1 MDQDYVDK
9 KIDAKIIEINNSD
22 NIYEI
27 GTVVN
32 VKEFII
38 EVTGINNVM
47 FYEKINIANK
57 ALGYVNSI
65 NESSVT
71 VAVLKIDSPI
81 NVGDMVYST
90 NTLYMGAYSPSSFGR
105 VIDLFGVDKLSGRKY
120 NDLTDI
126 PIERKTIP
134 IMDRGTVNRPLLT
147 GIAGIDL
154 MYPIGR
160 GQRQLIIGDKRT
172 GKTQIGLD
180 AIVNQ
185 RGQNVLCFYVAI
197 GKTKKEVKNIYNEL
211 MKKGALEYTTIIT
224 AFNDELPPVISL
236 IPYFALSVAE
246 NYMMQGYDILVV
258 IDDLKRHAE
267 AYREISLISGKTPGR
282 DAYPAD
288 IFYTHSRL
296 LEKGCQHKNGGSITI
311 LPIVETKGGDITD
324 YISTNVISI
333 TDGQIVLSD
342 KAFQKGEK
350 PAINYG
356 LSVSRLGGAVQE
368 KDMKAV
374 GSVVRR
380 KLLSYLETRS
390 VYELVNMDEMSPEL
404 RNQFIEGKEILS
416 KLLQYKFSPKTPQ
429 QMMAMFDDI
438 VNGPKDPE
446 KSKDDQFLTQ
456 NKDDSVFDRNN
467 SDQFDEPGSAIPVPN
482 ADPNVDPNAPYEVTP
497 SVEKDISA
505 ITDDGPVTAV
515 SADDAITDPAF
526 AVEEKV
532 PEEEV
537 APAFETTEVVP
548 NVEGG
553 EIVPNVEGG
562 EVVPISDNMEAASIV
577 EGEDSS
583 AVVGDEVPVIE
594 NSVPVTE
601 PVTEEAP
608 AFNVEE
614 NLPNEVNLQPE
625 ATDNQQADGFELPTM
640 DTMDNTIEIPVTE
653 MNVPVPE
660 TDFEEPVISMIIP
673 EDATDKEVEDLI
685 LANAPTPMPK
695 MNDILDDVELGDN
708 VSLDVPGFET
718 DKPVEDEKPNVD
730 VDYDLGDV
738 AFELSEAAP
747 ADKIEVASDD
757 GIVLDT
763 PTTESAD
770 APVEEKVEEEKV
782 EAQDVQEVP
791 AEDDNQFLFSVS
803 EDGEVPEEEPSDD
816 LTLSGLIV
824 RDPPDGE
831 FEKDT
836 DDDNANEVEEEK
848 ELVYNEEFN
857 PESNDNNG
865 SLEIPEDEE
874 EVYSEEFEFDFPEE
888 EKKEEKIEDTESTES
903 VEKVTEDKEKVTE
916 DKSVEDDLNLE
927 SNDDE
932 VYSEDFEFDFP
943 EVDKIEESV
952 EDNTDEVTEPAKD
965 ENEFTPFEK
974 TTKKKSNRGRKKKN
988 STNNK
993 KKTEE
998 EVI

>member
-147 GIAGIDL
+147 GISGIDL

-404 RNQFIEGKEILS
+404 RTQFIEGKEILS

-429 QMMAMFDDI
+429 EMMAMFDEI
-438 VNGPKDPE
+438 VNGPKSPEE
-446 KSKDDQFLTQ
+446 KSKDEKYLSH
-456 NKDDSVFDRNN
+456 NKEDSLFDRNN
-467 SDQFDEPGSAIPVPN
+467 GSQFDEPGSAVPVPN
-482 ADPNVDPNAPYEVTP
+482 GGNVEESTSTFEPTP

-505 ITDDGPVTAV
+505 VTVDEPVTAV
-515 SADDAITDPAF
+515 PIEEAVTDPAF
-526 AVEEKV
+526 AVEEK
-532 PEEEV
+532 
-537 APAFETTEVVP
+537 
-548 NVEGG
+548 
-553 EIVPNVEGG
+553 
-562 EVVPISDNMEAASIV
+562 
-577 EGEDSS
+577 
-583 AVVGDEVPVIE
+583 
-594 NSVPVTE
+594 
-601 PVTEEAP
+601 
-608 AFNVEE
+608 
-614 NLPNEVNLQPE
+614 LPNEVNLQ
-625 ATDNQQADGFELPTM
+625 TDNVSIETAADLTSPMEVPMEVPTEAPIDENSSSEGFELPSIDLMNIPNPDVAT
-640 DTMDNTIEIPVTE
+640 DQVTIPVTD
-653 MNVPVPE
+653 MNVAIPE
-660 TDFEEPVISMIIP
+660 TNVADEPVISMVIP
-673 EDATDKEVEDLI
+673 EDATEEEVEDMI
-685 LANAPTPMPK
+685 IANTSPTIPK
-695 MNDILDDVELGDN
+695 MNDILDQVDLNQN
-708 VSLDVPGFET
+708 VSIDVPGFED
-718 DKPVEDEKPNVD
+718 DKPQMDEVD
-730 VDYDLGDV
+730 TVSVDYGLEDV
-738 AFELSEAAP
+738 AFELNENVQV
-747 ADKIEVASDD
+747 DRIETSSDD
-757 GIVLDT
+757 GIQIDFPVSNEVKQELVESTLSEPISIEET
-763 PTTESAD
+763 PVES
-770 APVEEKVEEEKV
+770 APVEE
-782 EAQDVQEVP
+782 
-791 AEDDNQFLFSVS
+791 DNSFAFSLNV
-803 EDGEVPEEEPSDD
+803 DGETPEEEGVEDVD
-816 LTLSGLIV
+816 LSGRIV
-824 RDPPDGE
+824 REAPDGE
-831 FEKDT
+831 FDKDT
-836 DDDNANEVEEEK
+836 DEESNPDTQEVVEESSSIEEPTK
-848 ELVYNEEFN
+848 EEEST
-857 PESNDNNG
+857 EQ
-865 SLEIPEDEE
+865 EIPYEEEAINETSQETETKDIADEVTTSPEE

-888 EKKEEKIEDTESTES
+888 SNQEQKEEVSSESPLEIP
-903 VEKVTEDKEKVTE
+903 EKA
-916 DKSVEDDLNLE
+916 
-927 SNDDE
+927 DDE
-932 VYSEDFEFDFP
+932 VYSEEFKFDFP
-943 EVDKIEESV
+943 DEIKESEESISNV
-952 EDNTDEVTEPAKD
+952 KEDDFV
-965 ENEFTPFEK
+965 PFEK
-974 TTKKKSNRGRKKKN
+974 PSKKKSTKSKKN
-988 STNNK
+988 SGK
-993 KKTEE
+993 KKSEE

>member
-120 NDLTDI
+120 NDLTEI

-147 GIAGIDL
+147 GISGIDL

-211 MKKGALEYTTIIT
+211 MKKGALDYTTIIT

-429 QMMAMFDDI
+429 QMMAMFDEI

-456 NKDDSVFDRNN
+456 NKEDSVFDRN
-467 SDQFDEPGSAIPVPN
+467 SDDGKFDEPGSAIPVPN
-482 ADPNVDPNAPYEVTP
+482 ADPNALEEVTP
-497 SVEKDISA
+497 SVERDISA
-505 ITDDGPVTAV
+505 ITSDGPVTAV
-515 SADDAITDPAF
+515 DANEAITDPAF
-526 AVEEKV
+526 AVEEKEPEVVETPQIVTDETAAEEPSIIVAADV
-532 PEEEV
+532 PPE
-537 APAFETTEVVP
+537 EVVP
-548 NVEGG
+548 TEELAPVD
-553 EIVPNVEGG
+553 G
-562 EVVPISDNMEAASIV
+562 EVPAELVVDTDVPV
-577 EGEDSS
+577 EGE
-583 AVVGDEVPVIE
+583 VP
-594 NSVPVTE
+594 
-601 PVTEEAP
+601 TEEVTP
-608 AFNVEE
+608 AFDVEE
-614 NLPNEVNLQPE
+614 KLPNEINLEP
-625 ATDNQQADGFELPTM
+625 DNIPAGSDGFELPTI
-640 DTMDNTIEIPVTE
+640 DQMDNTIEIPVTE
-653 MNVPVPE
+653 MNNPVPE
-660 TDFEEPVISMIIP
+660 TDFAEEPVISMVIP
-673 EDATDKEVEDLI
+673 ENATEEEVEDLI
-685 LANAPTPMPK
+685 LHNAPPAMPK
-695 MNDILDDVELGDN
+695 MNDILDDVEVGGE

-718 DKPVEDEKPNVD
+718 DKPNEDEKPNVD
-730 VDYDLGDV
+730 IDYDLGDV
-738 AFELSEAAP
+738 AFELSDATP
-747 ADKIEVASDD
+747 TDKIEEVTDEQNA
-757 GIVLDT
+757 VEV
-763 PTTESAD
+763 PTEVSEV
-770 APVEEKVEEEKV
+770 PVEGETQTE
-782 EAQDVQEVP
+782 EAQPV
-791 AEDDNQFLFSVS
+791 EDDNQFLFSIN
-803 EDGEVPEEEPSDD
+803 GEGEQPEEEPADD

-824 RDPPDGE
+824 RDAPDGE

-836 DDDNANEVEEEK
+836 DEEDTNVEES
-848 ELVYNEEFN
+848 VYEEQFV
-857 PESNDNNG
+857 EDNNIE
-865 SLEIPEDEE
+865 SSENVENKDNLEIPEEE

-888 EKKEEKIEDTESTES
+888 EKTEEKTEEEP
-903 VEKVTEDKEKVTE
+903 VEYQEEFETPVEENK
-916 DKSVEDDLNLE
+916 EDDNLNLDTPE
-927 SNDDE
+927 EE
-932 VYSEDFEFDFP
+932 VYSEDFEFEFP
-943 EVDKIEESV
+943 EEEKVEETVEETTEESA
-952 EDNTDEVTEPAKD
+952 EE
-965 ENEFTPFEK
+965 ENPEEKEFTPFEK
-974 TTKKKSNRGRKKKN
+974 PSTKKKTNKGRKKKN

-993 KKTEE
+993 KKSEE